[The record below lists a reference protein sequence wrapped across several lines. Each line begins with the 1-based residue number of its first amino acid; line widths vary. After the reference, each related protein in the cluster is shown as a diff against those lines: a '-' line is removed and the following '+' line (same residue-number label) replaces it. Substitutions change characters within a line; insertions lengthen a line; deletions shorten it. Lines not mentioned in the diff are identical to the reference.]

1 MLEATNDEMC
11 AVPAIDIL
19 LKNIAS
25 QIIKKALDQNQ
36 TDTRGLP
43 GVILSVTLT
52 VNVHLNER
60 LVNGLL

>member
-1 MLEATNDEMC
+1 MC
-11 AVPAIDIL
+11 AVPATDIL

-25 QIIKKALDQNQ
+25 QIIKKVLGQNQ

-43 GVILSVTLT
+43 GVILSVILT

>member
-1 MLEATNDEMC
+1 MC

-25 QIIKKALDQNQ
+25 QIIKKVLGQNQ

-43 GVILSVTLT
+43 GVILSVILT